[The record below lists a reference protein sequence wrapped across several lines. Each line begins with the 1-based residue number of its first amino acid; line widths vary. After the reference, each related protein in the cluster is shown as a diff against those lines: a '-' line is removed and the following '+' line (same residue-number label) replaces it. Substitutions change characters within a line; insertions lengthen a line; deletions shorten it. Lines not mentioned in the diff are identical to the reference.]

1 MLGARQTVTGSE
13 VIARLGRP
21 SEHPYV
27 AIPEEL
33 PVAAARLCLGDQRR
47 VDLAND
53 EQRDVG
59 GVEHLL
65 GRQALRLAQEQV
77 GPGRRVA
84 LVQSED
90 ARRIEGHQRIELV
103 QLEVDVIFAGGDA
116 AVRAAKQAT
125 RTIPIVM
132 LISGDPVSSGLVA
145 SLNQP
150 GGNVT
155 GVTGL
160 SPRLTARRVEIL
172 KQAVPTLSH
181 VAVLFNPDDETKT
194 VDRQQLQVTTRALG
208 VRLHSVAIRSPDQ
221 FERGFRTMVQERVDG
236 LIVLSTAFTSF
247 HRTQIIKLAAE
258 HRLPAIYERKE
269 FVEAGGLIAYGPSL
283 PDMLRQAAI
292 YIDNILQGAKPSTL
306 PVEQA
311 KKFELAVNLETAN
324 ALGLTLPPSILSWA
338 DVVMR

>member
-1 MLGARQTVTGSE
+1 MAT
-13 VIARLGRP
+13 I
-21 SEHPYV
+21 
-27 AIPEEL
+27 
-33 PVAAARLCLGDQRR
+33 
-47 VDLAND
+47 
-53 EQRDVG
+53 
-59 GVEHLL
+59 GVLLL
-65 GRQALRLAQEQV
+65 GQSSPAIFEAFRGALRDL
-77 GPGRRVA
+77 GY
-84 LVQSED
+84 
-90 ARRIEGHQRIELV
+90 IEGQTLTFEIREAIGQEAALPNLAAELV
-103 QLEVDVIFAGGDA
+103 QLQVDVIFAGGDA

-125 RTIPIVM
+125 RTIPIIM
-132 LISGDPVSSGLVA
+132 LVSGDPVSSGLVA
-145 SLNQP
+145 SLKQP
-150 GGNVT
+150 GGNIT

-160 SPRLTARRVEIL
+160 SPRLSARRLEIL

-181 VAVLFNPDDETKT
+181 AAVLFNPDDETKT
-194 VDRQQLQVTTRALG
+194 VDRQQLQVTARALG
-208 VRLHSVAIRSPDQ
+208 VRLHSVAIRRPDE

-247 HRTQIIKLAAE
+247 YRTQIIKLAAE

-324 ALGLTLPPSILSWA
+324 ALGLALPPSILSGA